1 MFRLLICLI
10 LFVLAGCSSR
20 QSANADSDII
30 DQKFEISQDGAYR
43 GENGKVI
50 VRLKNGVVIT
60 KNYSNGKQEGET
72 TYTFPHCDAVEFSE
86 FYSKGKLERKVAN
99 YYCGHCKEEVRY
111 LPFGQQ
117 VTSYYD
123 NGSVKST
130 EDYRDDRLN
139 FGEYYNPSLAVESQ
153 IKNGTGQR
161 VNRDEN
167 GELISIEHFES
178 GKIAQKIV
186 NYPNGSP
193 KEVTP
198 YRNGVLDGV
207 RKTYLPAGEP
217 STIEQWIGGVQ
228 EGMTIIFQNG
238 EKYAEV
244 PYDKG
249 MKNGVEK
256 RYRNGKTVVEEINWQ
271 DNMRHGPSYTYIG
284 DTVKTDYYFHGKE
297 VSKSQYELLMN
308 EGA

>member
-1 MFRLLICLI
+1 MILRILIFFI
-10 LFVLAGCSSR
+10 LAGCSSR
-20 QSANADSDII
+20 QTAPVDTDILE
-30 DQKFEISQDGAYR
+30 QKFVSAEPHK
-43 GENGKVI
+43 GEVI

-86 FYSKGKLERKVAN
+86 FYSRGKLERKVTN
-99 YYCGHCKEEVRY
+99 YYCGHCKEEVRI
-111 LPFGQQ
+111 LPFGHQI
-117 VTSYYD
+117 TSWYD

-130 EDYRDDRLN
+130 EEYTGDCLN
-139 FGEYYNPSLAVESQ
+139 SGEYYNLSMVVESQ

-161 VNRDEN
+161 INRDEY
-167 GELISIEHFES
+167 GELISTENFES
-178 GKIAQKIV
+178 GRIFQKIAY
-186 NYPNGSP
+186 YPNGSP

-198 YRNGVLDGV
+198 YNNGVVEGV

-217 STIEQWIGGVQ
+217 STIEQWAGGAQ
-228 EGMTIIFQNG
+228 EGMTIFFQNG

-256 RYRNGKTVVEEINWQ
+256 RYRNGKTVVEEINWL
-271 DNMRHGPSYTYIG
+271 DNARHGPSYAYIG
-284 DTVKTDYYFHGKE
+284 DTVKTEYYAQGKE
-297 VSKSQYELLMN
+297 VSKTQYENLMN
-308 EGA
+308 QGA